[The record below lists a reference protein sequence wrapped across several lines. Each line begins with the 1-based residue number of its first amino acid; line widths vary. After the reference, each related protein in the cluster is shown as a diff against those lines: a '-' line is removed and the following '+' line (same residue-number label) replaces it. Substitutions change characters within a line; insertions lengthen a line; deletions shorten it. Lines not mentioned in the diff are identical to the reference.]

1 MNMPTGNA
9 KFKVGI
15 AGATGYIGSEV
26 MRILSTHPEIEIAWV
41 TSESRVGRKVWEE
54 FPNLLGF
61 VRDEFR
67 RFEPELLGE
76 VDAAVAC
83 LPHGGAMETIKV
95 AVDKF
100 PKLKL
105 VDVSGDFRSPRLD
118 KWEEYYKTRHT
129 AREYQSKF
137 VYGFTEFNREQIKG
151 AQYVAN
157 PGCFATSINILL
169 APFAKHGE
177 LVGEVSVSAITG
189 SSGAGN
195 KPLQTTHH
203 PERGQNVRAYK
214 VLEHQHLVECVPFL
228 EDLSDKN
235 EFDLFFVPQSGP
247 WVRGIF
253 ATAFIPLNQQHSL
266 ATVNEMVRD
275 AYEGETF
282 IHIVEGSPEMRL
294 VQHTNMAHVTYRAQ
308 GDMLVGMCAIDNLVK
323 GGAGQAV
330 QNLNLMLGLD
340 ESTGL
345 MHPGGYV

>member
-1 MNMPTGNA
+1 MD
-9 KFKVGI
+9 KRFKVGI

-26 MRILSTHPEIEIAWV
+26 MRILSTHPDIEIAWV
-41 TSESRVGRKVWEE
+41 TSESRAGRKVWEE
-54 FPNLLGF
+54 FPNLLGY

-67 RFEPELLGE
+67 TFDHELLSE
-76 VDAAVAC
+76 VDAAIMC

-95 AVDKF
+95 AVDKY
-100 PKLKL
+100 PKVKL
-105 VDVSGDFRSPRLD
+105 VDASGDFRSPRLD

-137 VYGFTEFNREQIKG
+137 VYGFTEFNRDKIKA

-177 LVGEVSVSAITG
+177 LVGDVSVSAMTG

-195 KPLQTTHH
+195 KPGQTTHH

-228 EDLSDKN
+228 EDLHEGN

-266 ATVNEMVRD
+266 ATVNEIIKGT
-275 AYEGETF
+275 YEGETF
-282 IHIVEGSPEMRL
+282 IHIVEGTPELRL
-294 VQHTNMAHVTYRAQ
+294 VQNTNMAHVTYRAQ
-308 GDMLVGMCAIDNLVK
+308 GDMLVGLCAIDNLVK

-330 QNLNLMLGLD
+330 QNLNLLLGLE

-345 MHPGGYV
+345 MNPTGYV

>member
-1 MNMPTGNA
+1 MG
-9 KFKVGI
+9 KSFKVGI

-26 MRILSTHPEIEIAWV
+26 MRLLATHPDIEIDWV
-41 TSESRVGRKVWEE
+41 TSESRAGRKVWEE
-54 FPNLLGF
+54 FPNLLGY

-67 RFEPELLGE
+67 TFEPELLSE
-76 VDAAVAC
+76 VDAAIMC

-95 AVDKF
+95 AVDKY
-100 PKLKL
+100 PKVKL
-105 VDVSGDFRSPRLD
+105 VDASGDFRSPRLD
-118 KWEEYYKTRHT
+118 KWEAYYKTRHT

-137 VYGFTEFNREQIKG
+137 VYGFTEFNRDKIKG

-177 LVGEVSVSAITG
+177 LVGDVCVSAMTG

-195 KPLQTTHH
+195 KPGQTTHH

-228 EDLSDKN
+228 EDMHKEN

-266 ATVNEMVRD
+266 ATVNEIVKGT
-275 AYEGETF
+275 YEGEKF
-282 IHIVEGSPEMRL
+282 IHIVEGTPEMRL
-294 VQHTNMAHVTYRAQ
+294 VQNTNMAHVTYRAQ
-308 GDMLVGMCAIDNLVK
+308 GDMLVGLCAIDNLVK

-330 QNLNLMLGLD
+330 QNLNLLLGIE

-345 MHPGGYV
+345 LNPAGYV

>member
-1 MNMPTGNA
+1 MA
-9 KFKVGI
+9 DKRFKVGI
-15 AGATGYIGSEV
+15 AGATGYIGSEA
-26 MRILSTHPEIEIAWV
+26 MRILSTHPDIELAWV
-41 TSESRVGRKVWEE
+41 TSASRAGYKVWEE
-54 FPNLLGF
+54 FPNLLGY

-67 RFEPELLGE
+67 QFEPELLAD
-76 VDAAVAC
+76 VDAAIMC
-83 LPHGGAMETIKV
+83 LPHGGAMETIKQ

-100 PKLKL
+100 PDTKL
-105 VDVSGDFRSPRLD
+105 VDASGDFRSSRLD

-137 VYGFTEFNREQIKG
+137 VYGFSEFNREKIKG

-157 PGCFATSINILL
+157 PGCFATALNVLL

-177 LVGEVSVSAITG
+177 LVGEVCVNAYTG

-195 KPLQTTHH
+195 KPAQTTHH

-214 VLEHQHLVECVPFL
+214 VLEHQHLVEVVPFL
-228 EDLSDKN
+228 EDLHENN

-253 ATAFIPLNQQHSL
+253 ATAFIPLDQRHSL
-266 ATVNEMVRD
+266 ATVNEIVRD
-275 AYEGETF
+275 TYEPEKF
-282 IHIVEGSPEMRL
+282 IHIVEGSPELRL
-294 VQHTNMAHVTYRAQ
+294 VQNTNMVHVTYRAQ
-308 GDMLVGMCAIDNLVK
+308 GDMLVGMCALDNLVK

-340 ESTGL
+340 ESAGL
-345 MHPGGYV
+345 MHPAGYV